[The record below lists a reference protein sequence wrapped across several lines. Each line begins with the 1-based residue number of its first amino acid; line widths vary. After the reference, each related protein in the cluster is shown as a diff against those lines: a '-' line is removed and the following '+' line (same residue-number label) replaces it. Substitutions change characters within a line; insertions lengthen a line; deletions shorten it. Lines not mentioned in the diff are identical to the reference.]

1 MARAV
6 RILELTVSVFLLP
19 AAGMAQAPPPTQVPI
34 APKNEH
40 LDTGDCAHSDAQTTV
55 GKGGDVVDA
64 QQDKTGNL
72 SDRLARSGGVI
83 CPPEHV
89 DPEIRQPTP
98 PGGAMPVI
106 PPPGAPV
113 VTSLFS
119 RSDRLLDSVC
129 RDFLYR
135 ARSGALYRNGGVAQ
149 LVRAAES

>member
-1 MARAV
+1 MARAI

-19 AAGMAQAPPPTQVPI
+19 AAGMAQAPPPTQVPV
-34 APKNEH
+34 APKTEQ
-40 LDTGDCAHSDAQTTV
+40 LDTRACAHSDAQTTI

-106 PPPGAPV
+106 PPPGSP
-113 VTSLFS
+113 
-119 RSDRLLDSVC
+119 
-129 RDFLYR
+129 
-135 ARSGALYRNGGVAQ
+135 GGDQ
-149 LVRAAES
+149 SIQPK